1 MPCFFSLWICFL
13 LPASIPSEI
22 FSLHQFVSN
31 GSLFYGRAS
40 FLLTRSHL
48 SKSEISY
55 RLYKCNVWNIFHI
68 SLGLS
73 EYIRWNL
80 IFNIKCE
87 NVSNHLFFFN
97 NTWINSFYL
106 SFSSHPQKT
115 PFFMASAK
123 SYWNKDVSC
132 SGPGPEEIG
141 YPLPLP
147 PPPRELVYIRY
158 LDPLRQNR
166 KIVKRK
172 MFPLNDFVSVNS

>member
-1 MPCFFSLWICFL
+1 MPCFVSLWICFL

-22 FSLHQFVSN
+22 FSLHQSVSN

-40 FLLTRSHL
+40 FLLIRSHL
-48 SKSEISY
+48 SKSGISY
-55 RLYKCNVWNIFHI
+55 RLHKCNVWNIFHI

-73 EYIRWNL
+73 EYTRWNL

-87 NVSNHLFFFN
+87 NVSSHLFFN

-132 SGPGPEEIG
+132 SRPEEIG
-141 YPLPLP
+141 Y
-147 PPPRELVYIRY
+147 PPRELVYIRY

-166 KIVKRK
+166 KIMKRK